1 MSALPESMTEIGIS
15 QPGGPEVLQARR
27 VPVPQAGPGQV
38 LVRVRAAGVNRPDV
52 LQRRGLYPMPPGVTP
67 VPGLEVAGEVVAVGP
82 PAPGATPADLATP
95 ADSADPVN
103 RASPAPVFRPGDEVC
118 GLTDGGGY
126 AEYCLVPATQ
136 LLPKPAAMDC
146 VHAAA
151 VPETF
156 FTVWANLFM
165 MGRARAG
172 ESLLVHGGTSGI
184 GMTALM
190 LAREFGLRAIST
202 DGGPDKGDAARGF
215 GAERSID
222 HRTQDFLPEVMAW
235 SGGKGV
241 DLVLDILG
249 ASAFERNLAALRKD
263 GRLLLIGFMGG
274 DRVESFSL
282 APILLKRL
290 SVTGSTMRARTPA
303 EKAEIAQ
310 QLRERVWPALAAG
323 RCAPH
328 VHRTFGLDDAAQA
341 HRLMESRQ
349 HVGKIV
355 LTT

>member
-1 MSALPESMTEIGIS
+1 MSALPALMTEIGFS
-15 QPGGPEVLQARR
+15 QPGGPEVLQPRR
-27 VPVPQAGPGQV
+27 VPVPQPGPGQV
-38 LVRVRAAGVNRPDV
+38 LVKVLAAGVNRPDV

-67 VPGLEVAGEVVAVGP
+67 VPGLEIAGEVVAVG
-82 PAPGATPADLATP
+82 APDDKPVSLGHGGHAGQAAPSAGLAKP
-95 ADSADPVN
+95 GFQV
-103 RASPAPVFRPGDEVC
+103 GDEVC

-126 AEYCLVPATQ
+126 AEFCLVPASQ
-136 LLPKPAAMDC
+136 LLPKPAALDF

-151 VPETF
+151 LPETF

-165 MGRARAG
+165 MGHARAG
-172 ESLLVHGGTSGI
+172 ETLLVHGGTSGI

-190 LAREFGLRAIST
+190 LAREFGLRAVST
-202 DGGPDKGDAARGF
+202 DGGPEKGEVARRF
-215 GAERSID
+215 GAELSID

-235 SGGKGV
+235 SGGQGV

-249 ASAFERNLAALRKD
+249 ASAFERNLSVLRKD

-274 DRVESFSL
+274 DKVESLSIM
-282 APILLKRL
+282 PILLKRL
-290 SVTGSTMRARTPA
+290 VVTGSTMRARTPA

-310 QLRERVWPALAAG
+310 QLQDKVWPVLAAG

-328 VHRTFGLDDAAQA
+328 VHRTFALDQAAEA

-355 LTT
+355 LIT

>member
-1 MSALPESMTEIGIS
+1 MSALPDLMTEIGFS

-27 VPVPQAGPGQV
+27 VPVPQPGPGQV
-38 LVRVRAAGVNRPDV
+38 LVKVRAAGVNRPDV

-67 VPGLEVAGEVVAVGP
+67 VPGLEVAGEVVAQGTGVQGF
-82 PAPGATPADLATP
+82 APGDA
-95 ADSADPVN
+95 
-103 RASPAPVFRPGDEVC
+103 VC

-126 AEYCLVPATQ
+126 AEFCLVPATQ
-136 LLPKPAAMDC
+136 LLPKPAALDF

-172 ESLLVHGGTSGI
+172 ETLLVHGGTSGI

-190 LAREFGLRAIST
+190 LAREFGLRAVST
-202 DGGPDKGDAARGF
+202 DGGPDKGEVARRF
-215 GAERSID
+215 GAELSID
-222 HRTQDFLPEVMAW
+222 HRTQDFLPAVMAW
-235 SGGKGV
+235 SGGQGV
-241 DLVLDILG
+241 DLILDILG

-274 DRVESFSL
+274 DKVESISIM
-282 APILLKRL
+282 PILLKRL
-290 SVTGSTMRARTPA
+290 VVTGSTMRARTPA

-323 RCAPH
+323 RCAPR
-328 VHRTFGLDDAAQA
+328 VHRTFALGEAADA

-355 LTT
+355 LTA

>member
-1 MSALPESMTEIGIS
+1 MPAQPESMIEIGIS
-15 QPGGPEVLQARR
+15 QAGGPEVLQARR

-82 PAPGATPADLATP
+82 PAAAA
-95 ADSADPVN
+95 
-103 RASPAPVFRPGDEVC
+103 ASPAPAFQPGDEVC

-126 AEYCLVPATQ
+126 AEYCLVPAAQ
-136 LLPKPAAMDC
+136 LLRKPAALDF
-146 VHAAA
+146 VQAAA

-172 ESLLVHGGTSGI
+172 ERLLVHGGTSGI

-190 LAREFGLRAIST
+190 LAREFGLHAVST
-202 DGGPDKGDAARGF
+202 DGGPDKGEVARRF

-235 SGGKGV
+235 SDGQGV

-274 DRVESFSL
+274 DKVEALSL

-290 SVTGSTMRARTPA
+290 TVTGSTMRARTPA
-303 EKAEIAQ
+303 EKAEIAR
-310 QLRERVWPALAAG
+310 QLQERVWPVLDAG

-328 VHRTFGLDDAAQA
+328 VHRTFALAEAAEA

-355 LTT
+355 LTP

>member
-1 MSALPESMTEIGIS
+1 MPALPELMTEIGIS
-15 QPGGPEVLQARR
+15 HPGGPEVLQPRR
-27 VPVPQAGPGQV
+27 VPVPHPGPGQV
-38 LVRVRAAGVNRPDV
+38 LVKVRAAGVNRPDV

-67 VPGLEVAGEVVAVGP
+67 VPGLEVAGEVVA
-82 PAPGATPADLATP
+82 PGEGVTGFAL
-95 ADSADPVN
+95 
-103 RASPAPVFRPGDEVC
+103 GDEVC

-126 AEYCLVPATQ
+126 AEHCLVPAAQ
-136 LLPKPAAMDC
+136 LLPKPAALDF
-146 VHAAA
+146 VQAAA

-172 ESLLVHGGTSGI
+172 ETLLVHGGTSGI

-190 LAREFGLRAIST
+190 LAREFGLRAVST
-202 DGGPDKGDAARGF
+202 DGGPDKGEVARRF
-215 GAERSID
+215 GAELSID

-235 SGGKGV
+235 SGGQGV

-249 ASAFERNLAALRKD
+249 ASAFERNLAALKKD

-274 DRVESFSL
+274 DKVEQLSIL
-282 APILLKRL
+282 PILLKRL
-290 SVTGSTMRARTPA
+290 VVTGSTMRARTPA
-303 EKAEIAQ
+303 EKADIAR
-310 QLRERVWPALAAG
+310 QLQEQVWPVLAAG

-328 VHRTFGLDDAAQA
+328 VYRTFALDQAAEA